1 MHKAIFSR
9 DDIKW
14 TVNISTFQRTRST
27 LSKYST
33 LNFKSVVQMEY
44 ILSILCNDLKYFLS
58 DCISGPACD
67 PECPNSARSQKE
79 TDGRLKLTQHLI
91 YKGINYKDL
100 RKVLRMGQKEG
111 TVTRAVPPLCS
122 KEPLNGGHIENHKER
137 E

>member
-1 MHKAIFSR
+1 
-9 DDIKW
+9 
-14 TVNISTFQRTRST
+14 
-27 LSKYST
+27 
-33 LNFKSVVQMEY
+33 MEY

-111 TVTRAVPPLCS
+111 IGLNTKRRVKQREWQLNLSLDVTCDLAE
-122 KEPLNGGHIENHKER
+122 EPTYE
-137 E
+137 